1 MMMMMMMMMMMS
13 AFHWDD
19 PDQDQCSE
27 IIQIIA
33 RHRNQQIHR
42 GKGYIGSFDVP
53 WVESESNL
61 SDLRS
66 LIQILVIPKEHTLW

>member
-1 MMMMMMMMMMMS
+1 MKMMMMRMMMMMIMMMMMMS

-19 PDQDQCSE
+19 PHQDQCSE

-33 RHRNQQIHR
+33 RHRNQQIHP

-53 WVESESNL
+53 
-61 SDLRS
+61 
-66 LIQILVIPKEHTLW
+66 